1 MDRLVCRTSLQ
12 QADRFEMKIIYDLG
26 ANNGDDI
33 PYYLLK
39 ADLVVAVEANPKL
52 CELIENRFPAEIAAG
67 RLIVENCA
75 VAAEGESGPVDFY
88 IHKKNH
94 VLSQL
99 PEPEPERTHF
109 FDKVSLRSKTIAEI
123 IAAHGTPYYLKI
135 DLERYDTPILK
146 ALFSGGITPPF
157 LSAEAHSLDVFAL
170 MVVQG
175 GYNAFKLVNGFTVSM
190 VYSRRWITDL
200 HGKRVKYSFPFHSA
214 GPFGNDVDGEW
225 MTADNFF
232 RALAHTGLGW
242 RDIHATKM
250 ESADPLASQR
260 IRDYLFRL
268 PKSFYSTIA
277 ARLKYK
283 LSPRRN

>member
-1 MDRLVCRTSLQ
+1 
-12 QADRFEMKIIYDLG
+12 MKIIYDLG

-39 ADLVVAVEANPKL
+39 ADTVVAVEANPSL
-52 CELIENRFPAEIAAG
+52 CELIHKRFPSEIAAG

-99 PEPEPERTHF
+99 PEPEPERAAL
-109 FDKVSLRSKTIAEI
+109 FDKVPLQARTIADI
-123 IAAHGTPYYLKI
+123 ISSHGDPYYVKI
-135 DLERYDTPILK
+135 DLERYDTPILR
-146 ALFSGGITPPF
+146 ALFRDGIIPPF

-190 VYSRRWITDL
+190 VYSRRWITDT
-200 HGKRVKYSFPFHSA
+200 HGRRVKYSFPFHSA

-225 MTADNFF
+225 MTADKFLGV
-232 RALAHTGLGW
+232 LAHAGLGW
-242 RDIHATKM
+242 RDIHATTI
-250 ESADPLASQR
+250 EPADPLASQR
-260 IRDYLFRL
+260 VRDYLLRL

-277 ARLKYK
+277 ARLKDK
-283 LSPRRN
+283 FTRRRNELPSRNIL